1 MQNNLIKKADLQASP
16 GGVFWLIG
24 DELSA
29 FPFDK
34 EKYPEAFAKSGNT
47 YNHEKLWEAVK
58 PKGCCKP
65 FDYYPRGRVVT
76 AKNGKAVIYMSPH
89 IPEKYIPLIK
99 KAFSLCGEPAVKYDR
114 SEHYKCF
121 LDRE

>member
-1 MQNNLIKKADLQASP
+1 MQNNFIKKTDLQVSP

-58 PKGCCKP
+58 PKGCGKP

-76 AKNGKAVIYMSPH
+76 AKNGKAVI
-89 IPEKYIPLIK
+89 
-99 KAFSLCGEPAVKYDR
+99 
-114 SEHYKCF
+114 
-121 LDRE
+121 